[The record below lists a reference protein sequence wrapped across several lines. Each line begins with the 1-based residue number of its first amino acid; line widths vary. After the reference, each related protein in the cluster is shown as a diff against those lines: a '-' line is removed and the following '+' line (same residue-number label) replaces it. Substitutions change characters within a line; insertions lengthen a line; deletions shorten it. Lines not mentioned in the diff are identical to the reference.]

1 MMAVNAPP
9 HPTEIRLSEDHHSLV
24 VVFNSG
30 ETFTLSAEYLR
41 VESPSAEVRG
51 HSPSERKILGGCRQV
66 TINRLEPVGHYAL
79 RILFSDGHDTG
90 LYSWAYLYE
99 LGHDFDRIWAA
110 YLTALASK
118 GLSRD

>member
-1 MMAVNAPP
+1 MNSNSPP
-9 HPTEIRLSEDHHSLV
+9 HPSEIRLSDDHQSLV
-24 VVFNSG
+24 VSFDSG
-30 ETFTLSAEYLR
+30 EEFTLSAEYLR

-51 HSPSERKILGGCRQV
+51 HSPQERKILGGCKSV

-79 RILFSDGHDTG
+79 RIMFSDGHDTG

-99 LGHDFDRIWAA
+99 LGRDHGRIWDA

-118 GLSRD
+118 GLSRE